1 MRRRLA
7 VILLFPAFLLAS
19 CRSKSGVSTASSG
32 ATIDDARLAQAE
44 TDNANWL
51 TYGRTYSEQRFSPL
65 RQVNDQNISRVGLA
79 WSFDLDTRRGQ
90 EATPIVAD
98 GVMYFSTAWSK
109 VFAVNAATGRK
120 IWSYDPKVP
129 PEWAINACCD
139 VVNRGVAV
147 YRGKVF
153 VGTLDGRLVALDA
166 ATGNLEWQTL
176 TIDPHSRYTITGAP
190 RIVKGNVLIG
200 NGGSELGVRGYVS
213 AYNAE
218 TGKLAWRFYTVPG
231 DPAEPFESPALAK
244 AAKTWS
250 GQWWKLGGGGT
261 VWDAIAYDPELD
273 LVFIGIGN
281 GVPWDQHA
289 RSPRGGDN
297 LFTSSIVALKAD
309 TGEYAWHYQETPGDI
324 WDYDSAE
331 DIVLANLTL
340 DGAQR
345 KVLLHAPK
353 NGFFYVLDRA
363 TGNLF
368 SAKPYTAVTWASSI
382 DPQTGRPVENAAARY
397 NAARGVPVA
406 PGPLGGHSWHSMS
419 FSPATGLVYIP
430 VQDAGFLYKSD
441 DQYQARTLGFNT
453 ATDFVAAG
461 MPQQPEVKK
470 AILGSIRGHLSAW
483 DPIQQKEIWR
493 VDRTSAVNGGTLA
506 TAGNL
511 VFEGTAQG
519 DLEAYRATTGEKLW
533 SADAQSGVVAAPIAY
548 SVNGE
553 QYIAVVAGWGGVFP
567 LATGEVALQSGRS
580 QNVSRVLAFKLNSK
594 AALPPLPSVPPRQ
607 LNPPPATASSLTVKK
622 GEALY
627 QRFCSNCHGDVAVSG
642 GVLPDLRYSAAL
654 GNSSWSEIVLQG
666 SLQSFGMVSFAKELS
681 ASDAQAIRAYVI
693 FRAHQSQH

>member
-1 MRRRLA
+1 
-7 VILLFPAFLLAS
+7 
-19 CRSKSGVSTASSG
+19 
-32 ATIDDARLAQAE
+32 
-44 TDNANWL
+44 
-51 TYGRTYSEQRFSPL
+51 
-65 RQVNDQNISRVGLA
+65 
-79 WSFDLDTRRGQ
+79 
-90 EATPIVAD
+90 
-98 GVMYFSTAWSK
+98 
-109 VFAVNAATGRK
+109 
-120 IWSYDPKVP
+120 
-129 PEWAINACCD
+129 
-139 VVNRGVAV
+139 
-147 YRGKVF
+147 
-153 VGTLDGRLVALDA
+153 
-166 ATGNLEWQTL
+166 
-176 TIDPHSRYTITGAP
+176 
-190 RIVKGNVLIG
+190 
-200 NGGSELGVRGYVS
+200 
-213 AYNAE
+213 
-218 TGKLAWRFYTVPG
+218 
-231 DPAEPFESPALAK
+231 
-244 AAKTWS
+244 
-250 GQWWKLGGGGT
+250 
-261 VWDAIAYDPELD
+261 
-273 LVFIGIGN
+273 
-281 GVPWDQHA
+281 
-289 RSPRGGDN
+289 
-297 LFTSSIVALKAD
+297 
-309 TGEYAWHYQETPGDI
+309 
-324 WDYDSAE
+324 
-331 DIVLANLTL
+331 
-340 DGAQR
+340 
-345 KVLLHAPK
+345 
-353 NGFFYVLDRA
+353 
-363 TGNLF
+363 
-368 SAKPYTAVTWASSI
+368 
-382 DPQTGRPVENAAARY
+382 
-397 NAARGVPVA
+397 
-406 PGPLGGHSWHSMS
+406 
-419 FSPATGLVYIP
+419 
-430 VQDAGFLYKSD
+430 
-441 DQYQARTLGFNT
+441 RTLGFNT